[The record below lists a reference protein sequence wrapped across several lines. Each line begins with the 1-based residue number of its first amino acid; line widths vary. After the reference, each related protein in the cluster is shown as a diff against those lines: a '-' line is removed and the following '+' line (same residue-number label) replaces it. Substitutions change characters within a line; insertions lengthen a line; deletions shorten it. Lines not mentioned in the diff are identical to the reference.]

1 MEASTLAEDPADNRI
16 PTRREQRAAE
26 TRAIVL
32 EAATTLFA
40 ERGWAATGM
49 RDIAA
54 QAGVAVQ
61 TVYASFASK
70 SDVLLAAIDV
80 GVVGD
85 TRPVRLSDR
94 SEFAALALGSVAERV
109 AVAARMLTG
118 INQRTWGL
126 RRALGEGAGGDPALE
141 AKRGELQSRRRDN
154 IRQGLELV
162 TGTQVEQDVVDA
174 VWVVTDVD
182 AFDLVTRIGGRSV
195 EDYERWLAATIHG
208 LLERR

>member
-1 MEASTLAEDPADNRI
+1 MTTA
-16 PTRREQRAAE
+16 PTRRQQQAAE
-26 TRAIVL
+26 TRALVL
-32 EAATTLFA
+32 QAATTLFA

-49 RDIAA
+49 RDIAT

-61 TVYASFASK
+61 TVYGSFASK

-85 TRPVRLSDR
+85 TRPVPLSDR
-94 SEFAALALGSVAERV
+94 NEFAALALGSIAERI

-118 INQRTWGL
+118 INRRTWGL
-126 RRALGEGAGGDPALE
+126 RRALREGAGGDPPLE
-141 AKRGELQSRRRDN
+141 AKLEELQSRRRDN

-162 TGTQVEQDVVDA
+162 TGTQVDQDVVDA

-182 AFDLVTRIGGRSV
+182 AFDLVTRVGGRSV
-195 EDYERWLAATIHG
+195 EDYERWLAATIHR

>member
-1 MEASTLAEDPADNRI
+1 MTTA
-16 PTRREQRAAE
+16 PTRRQQQAAE
-26 TRAIVL
+26 TRALVL

-70 SDVLLAAIDV
+70 NDVLLAAIDV

-85 TRPVRLSDR
+85 TRSVPLSDR
-94 SEFAALALGSVAERV
+94 PEFAALAVGSFAERV

-118 INQRTWGL
+118 INRRTLGL
-126 RRALGEGAGGDPALE
+126 RRALTEAAGGDPLLA
-141 AKRGELQSRRRDN
+141 AKVGELQSRRRHN
-154 IRQGLELV
+154 IREGLELM
-162 TGTQVEQDVVDA
+162 TGRAVDEDVVDA
-174 VWVVTDVD
+174 LWVVIDTD
-182 AFDLVTRIGGRSV
+182 AFHLITGIGGRTV
-195 EDYERWLAATIHG
+195 EDYERWLTVTISL
-208 LLERR
+208 LLERP

>member
-1 MEASTLAEDPADNRI
+1 VTTAI
-16 PTRREQRAAE
+16 TRREQRAAE
-26 TRAIVL
+26 TRAVIL

-40 ERGWAATGM
+40 DRGWAATGM

-61 TVYASFASK
+61 TVYSSFASK

-85 TRPVRLSDR
+85 TRPVPLSDR
-94 SEFAALALGSVAERV
+94 REFAALAVGSVAERV

-118 INQRTWGL
+118 INRRTSGL
-126 RRALGEGAGGDPALE
+126 RRALSEGAGDDPALE
-141 AKRGELQSRRRDN
+141 AKRQQLQSRRRAN
-154 IRQGLELV
+154 IRQGVELV
-162 TGTQVEQDVVDA
+162 TGSPVAEDVVDA

-182 AFDLVTRIGGRSV
+182 AFDLVTRVGGRSV
-195 EDYERWLAATIHG
+195 EDYERWLAATIHR
-208 LLERR
+208 LLEQR